1 MKQRNRPRVSV
12 KLWRELKGEKMNAAL
27 RDEVETL
34 YHRLNEAWN
43 NREAAGMAEL
53 FTVQG
58 VQIGFDGS
66 K

>member
-1 MKQRNRPRVSV
+1 
-12 KLWRELKGEKMNAAL
+12 MNAAL